1 MIKVGDRTKKIRLQ
15 KGFTQEQLARLIGR
29 PTSYV
34 TRFELNEFKNPKLD
48 TLNRFSKALGISVV
62 DFLNENKD
70 AF

>member
-34 TRFELNEFKNPKLD
+34 TRFELNEFQNPKID
-48 TLNRFSKALGISVV
+48 TLKRFSKALGISVM
-62 DFLNENKD
+62 DFLNEDKNS
-70 AF
+70 F